1 MIYKVTKQFVAGG
14 TKEQPCGQFKT
25 QPQAQ
30 AYVAEHAEKDAGMKI
45 QAIYRIYEFD
55 DLLETIDSR
64 TIQSAS
70 KPAESAGG
78 SQGMQSGASFRPS
91 PLQTSP
97 RPKGTMPNSWVDP
110 DDKNKK

>member
-1 MIYKVTKQFVAGG
+1 MIFKITKQFCAGG
-14 TKEQPCGQFKT
+14 SREQPFSQSKT
-25 QPQAQ
+25 LEA
-30 AYVAEHAEKDAGMKI
+30 ARAAVAENVESDAAMKI

-55 DLLETIDSR
+55 DLMETIDSR
-64 TIQSAS
+64 DIQSTNKS
-70 KPAESAGG
+70 AESASG

-110 DDKNKK
+110 EDKNKE